1 VRAVGQLDIPGASS
15 SRGTS
20 ISGLYEFDDEHQH
33 SSNSGLRTEAQRAET
48 EAATVAWRV
57 AAHRAGSEVGELSEP
72 ELRQRRREAMVLQDG
87 IEVFDEDDT
96 DYIPPRTV
104 P

>member
-1 VRAVGQLDIPGASS
+1 
-15 SRGTS
+15 
-20 ISGLYEFDDEHQH
+20 
-33 SSNSGLRTEAQRAET
+33 
-48 EAATVAWRV
+48 
-57 AAHRAGSEVGELSEP
+57 LSEP